1 LEGKDAAVRQLQ
13 EVSEDMRADI
23 RQIAVEPFQVYD
35 IIVEVTDGDDYQIY
49 RQQWR
54 YVEGGTILT
63 GEGDGGDPRRAIGK
77 ALQELGR
84 SLELSHGHK
93 LVVPPPPPGG
103 I

>member
-1 LEGKDAAVRQLQ
+1 MWQLQ
-13 EVSEDMRADI
+13 EVSEDMRADTSTI
-23 RQIAVEPFQVYD
+23 IIKPFEVFD

-49 RQQWR
+49 RVQWR
-54 YVEGGTILT
+54 N
-63 GEGDGGDPRRAIGK
+63 DNDNDDPRRALGK

-93 LVVPPPPPGG
+93 LVMPPHSSEVK